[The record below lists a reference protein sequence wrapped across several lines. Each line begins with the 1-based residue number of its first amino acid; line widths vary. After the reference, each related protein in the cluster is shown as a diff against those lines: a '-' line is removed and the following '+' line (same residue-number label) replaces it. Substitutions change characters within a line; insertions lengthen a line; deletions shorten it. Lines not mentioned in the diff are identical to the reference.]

1 MHLYKYVANP
11 KYILEDG
18 YIRATQLNALNDPF
32 EANYSK
38 EGLKELVGEFEGT
51 SKGEEFINYIEENRH
66 KVGVI
71 SFTESKDDLLMWAHY
86 ADEHKG
92 ALIGFHFFDD
102 ATPNIFMHDGSA
114 MTNDH
119 NYFNGKCLP
128 VTYRKQP
135 IYVIDKFDRD
145 YCNIG
150 AEGEDRILFEIFQQK
165 SNEWIYEKEHRI
177 TLKLEQVDRII
188 IDNFR
193 PYESEKWFINL
204 FIENIFKEEKFFK
217 FEGDKLFIFLENI
230 SDDSNRFVYGNILSS
245 LAKDNPNILYLF
257 KIPASLWSIA
267 YGVNAD
273 ETTIK
278 DYSNECMITRFEK
291 LQATVDYENYTLKFK
306 KIYKGKK

>member
-1 MHLYKYVANP
+1 MHLYKYVAKP
-11 KYILEDG
+11 EYILEDG
-18 YIRATQLNALNDPF
+18 YIRATQLSALNDPF

-38 EGLKELVGEFEGT
+38 KGLKELVREFEGP
-51 SKGEEFINYIEENRH
+51 SNGEEFINYIEENKH

-92 ALIGFHFFDD
+92 ASIDFHFFDD
-102 ATPNIFMHDGSA
+102 TTPDIFMPDGSA
-114 MTNDH
+114 MTNEH
-119 NYFNGKCLP
+119 NYFNGTCLP

-135 IYVIDKFDRD
+135 IYEIDKFDRD
-145 YCNIG
+145 YCNVS

-177 TLKLEQVDRII
+177 TLKLEQADRVII
-188 IDNFR
+188 NNVR
-193 PYESEKWFINL
+193 QYESEKWYKNI
-204 FIENIFKEEKFFK
+204 FIENILREEEFFR
-217 FEGDKLFIFLENI
+217 FEGNKLFVFLENI
-230 SDDSNRFVYGNILSS
+230 SDDSNRFVYGNILSN

-267 YGVNAD
+267 YGVNVD
-273 ETTIK
+273 EITIK

-291 LQATVDYENYTLKFK
+291 FKAVIDSENYTLKFE
-306 KIYKGKK
+306 KIEK